1 MKFVYPPA
9 VFKLYAQKAMGGK
22 FLKSLAAAF
31 IPQLIISAVA
41 VLLVFITPA
50 KDAISLF
57 GSGMF
62 QSSEEQMQYLLEVSV
77 SLMYGLSLI
86 NALFSFLNVGGEKV
100 CLDIVRGRETKVSKI
115 FSFYDKWYIAL
126 IWPMISFI
134 LSVGMDMGLEYMD
147 NIGLNAIFVTIA
159 MYVCQL
165 ALIFLNIKTAFLSY
179 TLADTGCTSFKKA
192 FALSFKLTG
201 WKTIGNLFLLYIS
214 FFGWFLLVAFTG
226 FAIIYVYPY
235 LKISTAALY
244 NVAIN
249 EYSKERAQ

>member
-1 MKFVYPPA
+1 MKSVYPPA
-9 VFKLYAQKAMGGK
+9 AFKLYAQKAMQGK

-31 IPQLIISAVA
+31 IPALIISAVA

-50 KDAISLF
+50 KDAINLL

-62 QSSEEQMQYLLEVSV
+62 QSSEEQMQYVMKLSV
-77 SLMYGLSLI
+77 RLVYGLNLI
-86 NALFSFLNVGGEKV
+86 NLLFYFLNVGAEKL
-100 CLDIVRGRETKVSKI
+100 CLDIVRGKEAKVTKI

-126 IWPMISFI
+126 IWPMISFL
-134 LSVGMDMGLEYMD
+134 LSLGMDVGLEYMD
-147 NIGLNAIFVTIA
+147 NIGANAIAVTALVYI
-159 MYVCQL
+159 CQL
-165 ALIFLNIKTAFLSY
+165 ALIFLNIKTAFLPY

-192 FALSFKLTG
+192 FVLSFKMTG

-249 EYSKERAQ
+249 EYGKERAQ